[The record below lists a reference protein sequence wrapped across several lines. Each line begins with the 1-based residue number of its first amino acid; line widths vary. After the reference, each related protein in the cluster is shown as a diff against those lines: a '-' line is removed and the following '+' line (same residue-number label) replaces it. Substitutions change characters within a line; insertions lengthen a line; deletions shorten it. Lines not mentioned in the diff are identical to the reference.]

1 MLPNMKPTPD
11 TDWMLIV
18 EDQLD
23 LWTLLEAHL
32 KTALPALPL
41 VHVSQPA
48 TAFGYLYQCV
58 REKQRLPGMVLSN
71 LYLPHLEDGLHL
83 LTTLK
88 EPASLFRHLPVVIM
102 SALTQVQDRQEVNR
116 RGGSYLPKPVSQGEW
131 KEFVSTIQ
139 YYWYK
144 SAAANANSV

>member
-1 MLPNMKPTPD
+1 
-11 TDWMLIV
+11 
-18 EDQLD
+18 
-23 LWTLLEAHL
+23 
-32 KTALPALPL
+32 
-41 VHVSQPA
+41 
-48 TAFGYLYQCV
+48 
-58 REKQRLPGMVLSN
+58 MVLSN
-71 LYLPHLEDGLHL
+71 LYLPQLEDGLHL

-102 SALTQVQDRQEVNR
+102 SASMQVQDRQEVNR

-144 SAAANANSV
+144 SAAANANRV